1 MWTTP
6 TRCPQSHE
14 AEQNQKKRTYEV
26 LPKPDNLIRYR
37 QASGFIQAVVVED
50 PTKTVTGLCRRRR
63 QDLSSGRSGSF
74 PAISERLMKARLDLP
89 IARWLRQPF
98 EARLSLPPKQ
108 DRSVDPYPHPKYEFS
123 RRDAKSHAAEASS
136 LKRS

>member
-37 QASGFIQAVVVED
+37 QRW
-50 PTKTVTGLCRRRR
+50 P
-63 QDLSSGRSGSF
+63 SF
-74 PAISERLMKARLDLP
+74 PTELVYAGAGRPGAIALNFVNPSPEGRTSFGPLKRWPLRWRAAGVRLRFA
-89 IARWLRQPF
+89 
-98 EARLSLPPKQ
+98 SLPCARQ
-108 DRSVDPYPHPKYEFS
+108 S
-123 RRDAKSHAAEASS
+123 RGPV
-136 LKRS
+136 LGV